1 MIEVRPDPNLLP
13 PVREALRARRAALP
27 SVRAGTQA
35 PAAAAAPPSDAEELL
50 RRLMVGYYPRVR
62 RGEPLARD
70 HALSAAV
77 AAVAARADWSDL
89 RFIDALNALFE
100 AWRPGYMPEVHDLFI
115 AHYDAA
121 LSRMLLDQ

>member
-1 MIEVRPDPNLLP
+1 MTEVRPDPKLLAP
-13 PVREALRARRAALP
+13 LREALRTRRAALP
-27 SVRAGTQA
+27 SVRGEVSV
-35 PAAAAAPPSDAEELL
+35 PAAAPPPDAEELL

-70 HALSAAV
+70 NALSAAI

-89 RFIDALNALFE
+89 RFIDALNTLFE
-100 AWRPGYMPEVHDLFI
+100 AWRPGYMPELHDLFI
-115 AHYDAA
+115 AHYEAA